1 LYGPESKLMVFEQCA
16 ETQTL
21 SESTG
26 DGIPGRG
33 YFRRIAPELAALYT
47 QACEKRVEA
56 MENDLLEIADD
67 TDRDY
72 REGKNGQEI
81 PNKEVVL
88 RSKIRIESRQWL
100 MSRRA
105 PTQWGN
111 KQSLDV
117 TGNIMLLSPEE
128 RVHKAVQLFGLTEK
142 FIERARNPIAGTP
155 IEYDTGVRPL
165 PPGKGRI

>member
-1 LYGPESKLMVFEQCA
+1 VNRSG
-16 ETQTL
+16 
-21 SESTG
+21 
-26 DGIPGRG
+26 
-33 YFRRIAPELAALYT
+33 PELAALYT

-100 MSRRA
+100 MARRA
-105 PTQWGN
+105 PEQWGN
-111 KQSLDV
+111 KSSVDV
-117 TGNIMLLSPEE
+117 SANIMLLSPEE
-128 RVHKAVQLFGLTEK
+128 RVQKALALFDLMEK
-142 FIERARNPIAGTP
+142 FVERARNPVGGGP
-155 IEYDTGVRPL
+155 LVYDPGDDALPL
-165 PPGKGRI
+165 LEVPRNSGFGQK

>member
-1 LYGPESKLMVFEQCA
+1 
-16 ETQTL
+16 
-21 SESTG
+21 
-26 DGIPGRG
+26 
-33 YFRRIAPELAALYT
+33 
-47 QACEKRVEA
+47 
-56 MENDLLEIADD
+56 
-67 TDRDY
+67 
-72 REGKNGQEI
+72 
-81 PNKEVVL
+81 
-88 RSKIRIESRQWL
+88 
-100 MSRRA
+100 MSRRD
-105 PTQWGN
+105 PKQWGN